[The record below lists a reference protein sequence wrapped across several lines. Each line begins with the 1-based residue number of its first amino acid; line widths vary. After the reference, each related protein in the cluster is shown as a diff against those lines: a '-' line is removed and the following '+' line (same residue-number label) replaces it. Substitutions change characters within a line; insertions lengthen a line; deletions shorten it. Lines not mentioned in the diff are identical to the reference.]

1 MDVNNFNDVQLFRN
15 TNAEQLD
22 QGYMDNYVHK
32 SLRMRMGDHQVR
44 YLLVTFK
51 GETLVTDLVGNNVS
65 FPNS

>member
-1 MDVNNFNDVQLFRN
+1 
-15 TNAEQLD
+15 
-22 QGYMDNYVHK
+22 MDNYVHK